1 MDESKFNRMSLA
13 ERSDV
18 VWQQGKFVDSL
29 ICNHYCLMLYSVK
42 RQFVE
47 LCLDL
52 KEQSIVWVS
61 LANDYDL
68 AKYLDDIQ
76 IEV

>member
-1 MDESKFNRMSLA
+1 MEESKFNSMSLA

-18 VWQQGKFVDSL
+18 VWQQGQFVDSVM
-29 ICNHYCLMLYSVK
+29 CNDCCLMLYSVK

-52 KEQSIVWVS
+52 KAQAIVRIS
-61 LANDYDL
+61 LVNDPDL
-68 AKYLDDIQ
+68 SKYIDDIQ